1 MATHGR
7 APPPATAAPPPGFT
21 SGLDESV
28 ELRLEG
34 TAREKREVAELAE
47 LFALLHAVDHLET
60 AYVRDLVAPEAYTPA
75 CSNLIGKFKL
85 QLDTLKGMGA
95 IESLEVFLRDYSVRL
110 PQAYKRL
117 VIDGVP
123 ATALHKSA
131 DARAENVAIAETVS
145 CMITALDCLKLG
157 QTAIG
162 ACGGARVR
170 WRQPA
175 LVRAALSVRAWCART
190 SSAAHGAHPAHR
202 APRPLAHSPA
212 RVCTVD
218 EVTPLVSAVCESLS
232 KAPMIRGDHPLKAK
246 LEDWCVRARARGGWL
261 VAGCPRRPA
270 ACARGWRVAHPF
282 GRGPVSDRKSVV

>member
-7 APPPATAAPPPGFT
+7 APPPATAAPQPGFT

-162 ACGGARVR
+162 ACGCARALAAAGAGARGSECARRVWSR
-170 WRQPA
+170 EPPAPHTAPA
-175 LVRAALSVRAWCART
+175 LLSE
-190 SSAAHGAHPAHR
+190 
-202 APRPLAHSPA
+202 PLPHSP
-212 RVCTVD
+212 T
-218 EVTPLVSAVCESLS
+218 
-232 KAPMIRGDHPLKAK
+232 HPPASVLQTRSRRSCRPCAS
-246 LEDWCVRARARGGWL
+246 R
-261 VAGCPRRPA
+261 CPRRP
-270 ACARGWRVAHPF
+270 
-282 GRGPVSDRKSVV
+282 